1 MLFQK
6 KYLIGQEMV
15 RRGLISQ
22 DNLDVALIEHERSGD
37 RLGRILV
44 QCGFITDDD
53 LLGVLS
59 DQLGLP
65 VFKIREIEVPAAVI
79 EKVPANIARQ
89 YKIVP
94 VSTDDE
100 KITIC
105 MSDPLSKK
113 EIDEIAA
120 HLKKPVAIV
129 IDSDKQVLFAL
140 KKYYGVTDK
149 DDLDIIED
157 DQSGM

>member
-6 KYLIGQEMV
+6 KYLIGQELV

-22 DNLDVALIEHERSGD
+22 DNLDVALIEHERTGD

-44 QCGFITDDD
+44 RCGFISDEA
-53 LLGVLS
+53 LLEVLS

-65 VFKIREIEVPAAVI
+65 IVQLRQTEIQDTVI
-79 EKVPANIARQ
+79 EKVPAKIARQ

-94 VSTDDE
+94 VRADE
-100 KITIC
+100 DKITIC

-113 EIDEIAA
+113 EIEEISA
-120 HLKKPVAIV
+120 HLKKQILIV
-129 IDSDKQVLFAL
+129 IDSDKHVLAAI
-140 KKYYGVTDK
+140 KKYYGITDR
-149 DDLDIIED
+149 DDLELIEEERPE
-157 DQSGM
+157 M

>member
-6 KYLIGQEMV
+6 KYLIGQELV

-44 QCGFITDDD
+44 RCGFISDDD
-53 LLGVLS
+53 LLVVLS
-59 DQLGLP
+59 EQMGLP
-65 VFKIREIEVPAAVI
+65 VFKIRDIEVPAAVI
-79 EKVPANIARQ
+79 EKVPAKIARQ

-94 VSTDDE
+94 VSADDV

-113 EIDEIAA
+113 EIDEISA
-120 HLKKPVAIV
+120 HLKKQVTIV
-129 IDSDKQVLFAL
+129 IDSDKQVLFSL

-149 DDLDIIED
+149 DDLDIIEED
-157 DQSGM
+157 R